1 MELDRTNKRIAAI
14 LERDARISV
23 TEIGKKIGLSRPAVQ
38 ARIVG
43 MEEAGI
49 IQGYHAVIRKQ
60 IGLVRALMF
69 VEISRRPCDEA
80 LQWLLSLE
88 GVTSL
93 VSLAGEVDAVVS
105 VTVPSAEDLSVL
117 NDRVA
122 ASPFI
127 SEARS
132 HVILREYAK
141 A

>member
-23 TEIGKKIGLSRPAVQ
+23 TEIGKQIGLSRPAVQ
-38 ARIVG
+38 ARIAV

-49 IQGYHAVIRKQ
+49 IRGYHTVIRKQ
-60 IGLVRALMF
+60 VGLVRALMF